1 MPAQHDAV
9 WWMRPWWWHC
19 VVEVQHIQV
28 LSYKGTGRDG
38 TVMFGSV
45 PANVPLAEDV
55 YFTKISD
62 SFELQPPSR
71 TTINCNLLM
80 ETVTIEGE
88 VISTANKSIGCS
100 RLFAIMR
107 RSHDRKYWHR
117 REVKV
122 SVECKSEISGHGC
135 RSRTS
140 TYCIALRFLTSPA
153 WWSSISW
160 LHWHHCITVTTTTVL
175 NLLPP
180 KRNMEWIR
188 SPQ

>member
-1 MPAQHDAV
+1 M
-9 WWMRPWWWHC
+9 
-19 VVEVQHIQV
+19 

-88 VISTANKSIGCS
+88 VISTAN
-100 RLFAIMR
+100 
-107 RSHDRKYWHR
+107 
-117 REVKV
+117 
-122 SVECKSEISGHGC
+122 
-135 RSRTS
+135 
-140 TYCIALRFLTSPA
+140 
-153 WWSSISW
+153 
-160 LHWHHCITVTTTTVL
+160 
-175 NLLPP
+175 
-180 KRNMEWIR
+180 R
-188 SPQ
+188 SPVRYYVLTPTGSFLWSVTPKSAVMDAAVAHQLTA